1 VEAIDL
7 RPCPDDAIS
16 FAEFEQWERVAR
28 AETEAAIAAFEATG
42 DVASANRAR
51 VTLAL
56 IDRAVIVA
64 NGGDA
69 NN

>member
-1 VEAIDL
+1 MTIDSTV
-7 RPCPDDAIS
+7 S

-28 AETEAAIAAFEATG
+28 AETIAAIKAFESAG
-42 DVASANRAR
+42 DVASAERTR

-64 NGGDA
+64 SGGSG